1 MKESVGKAVR
11 LAQPPAASE
20 ASEAEPVATGSLPVV
35 SGSTR
40 ARLVRLAYRFLW
52 NQDDAEDA
60 VQDALTVAQERHRD
74 LKAPE
79 RWWSWLCRV
88 VVQRCH
94 LQGRSRQRHTAHAE
108 PYARHAANRAEGGTA
123 SAEDKELLRFLLP
136 QLPRRQQ
143 EVVVLRHLQQ
153 MSYEKIGEVLGIAP
167 STARVHCRAG
177 LERLKELLY
186 APDPFETPRS

>member
-1 MKESVGKAVR
+1 MR
-11 LAQPPAASE
+11 
-20 ASEAEPVATGSLPVV
+20 T
-35 SGSTR
+35 
-40 ARLVRLAYRFLW
+40 RLVRLAYRFLW

-60 VQDALTVAQERHRD
+60 VQDALTTAQQRYRE

-94 LQGRSRQRHTAHAE
+94 LQGRGKQRHAAHAE
-108 PYARHAANRAEGGTA
+108 PYARHAVGRAGSGAA

-136 QLPRRQQ
+136 QLPPRQQ

-153 MSYEKIGEVLGIAP
+153 MSYEQIGEVLGISA
-167 STARVHCRAG
+167 STARVHCRTG
-177 LERLKELLY
+177 LERLRKLLCE
-186 APDPFETPRS
+186 PGPFDEARS

>member
-1 MKESVGKAVR
+1 MAGA
-11 LAQPPAASE
+11 
-20 ASEAEPVATGSLPVV
+20 PVV
-35 SGSTR
+35 SGTMR
-40 ARLVRLAYRFLW
+40 TRLVRLAYRFLW

-60 VQDALTVAQERHRD
+60 VQDALAVAQQRYQD

-79 RWWSWLCRV
+79 HWWSWLCRV

-94 LQGRSRQRHTAHAE
+94 LQGRGKQRYSTHAE
-108 PYARHAANRAEGGTA
+108 PYARHATQRTAGGAGSGSA
-123 SAEDKELLRFLLP
+123 SAEDKDLLRFLLP
-136 QLPRRQQ
+136 QLPPRQQ

-153 MSYEKIGEVLGIAP
+153 MSYEEIGEVLGISP

-177 LERLKELLY
+177 LERLRALLC